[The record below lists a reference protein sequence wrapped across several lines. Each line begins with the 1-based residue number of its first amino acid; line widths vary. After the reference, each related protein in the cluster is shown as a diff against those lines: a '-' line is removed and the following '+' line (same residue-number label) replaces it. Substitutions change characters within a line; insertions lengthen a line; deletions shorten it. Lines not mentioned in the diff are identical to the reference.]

1 MSLTKKQFETLRR
14 PLNSSRVA
22 KRSQSGKQLSYL
34 ESWDVRAHL
43 VRVFG
48 YGNFDIE
55 VRDTLPLD
63 VREYKSNDDKP
74 MAEAV
79 WFAKVRLTVRGID
92 GERLCRYT
100 ESAVGSASAPA
111 SMLAESHDNA
121 VKTAASDALK
131 RCAINLGTQFG
142 LSLYDSG
149 TTADVV
155 KNTIAPPPGVEP
167 DADPPLS
174 PEQVENLR
182 NTLGA
187 EPVNQ
192 SPTDAPPAAPQ
203 EVSA

>member
-1 MSLTKKQFETLRR
+1 VSLTKKQFETLRR
-14 PLNSSRVA
+14 PLNSSRIA
-22 KRSQSGKQLSYL
+22 KRSQGGKQLSYL
-34 ESWDVRAHL
+34 ESWEVRAHL
-43 VRVFG
+43 IRVFG

-55 VRDTLPLD
+55 VRDTLPLE
-63 VREYKSNDDKP
+63 VREYKSENDKP

-79 WFAKVRLTVRGID
+79 WFAKVRLTVRDIAGDRI
-92 GERLCRYT
+92 CRYT
-100 ESAVGSASAPA
+100 ESAVGSSSAPA

-142 LSLYDSG
+142 LSLYDQG

-167 DADPPLS
+167 DTEALS
-174 PEQVENLR
+174 PEQAENLR

-187 EPVNQ
+187 ETVDET
-192 SPTDAPPAAPQ
+192 PTAAPPAASE